1 MATGRTESPRQTLRR
16 FGLQPRKGLGQH
28 FLVSQE
34 VADRI
39 VQSAL
44 DEQPDGVVE
53 IGPGLGIL
61 TGRLAASGL
70 PVVAMEKDQAM
81 RDPLAEIQ
89 ARHSNLEVRYE
100 DVLRAELDDLTR
112 RGAWVA
118 IGNLPYQITSP
129 LLDKLLTTAP
139 PFKAIVVTVQ
149 KEVGERLCA
158 APGTKQY
165 GALTLLVRFYAE
177 QPAIVCSLRPGAFY
191 PAPKVQSVAVKM
203 LPRVERLLGEDE
215 RDVFFALVRAAF
227 RQRRKKLRNALSL
240 SGELGLTREQAQR
253 SLRSA
258 HVEPGRRGETLSLEE
273 FLALTEATGQVR
285 AGL

>member
-1 MATGRTESPRQTLRR
+1 MGRSESPRQTLRR
-16 FGLQPRKGLGQH
+16 FGLRARKGLGQH

-44 DEQPDGVVE
+44 DEEPDGVLE

-61 TGRLAASGL
+61 TERLAASGL
-70 PVVAMEKDQAM
+70 PVVAIEKDEAM
-81 RDPLAEIQ
+81 REPLAEIQ
-89 ARHSNLEVRYE
+89 ARHANLELRYQ

-129 LLDKLLTTAP
+129 LLDKLLTTEP
-139 PFKAIVVTVQ
+139 PFKAVVVTVQ

-158 APGTKQY
+158 EPGTKQY

-177 QPAIVCSLRPGAFY
+177 EPRSVCSLGPKAFH
-191 PAPKVQSVAVKM
+191 PPPKVESVAVKM
-203 LPRVERLLGEDE
+203 LPRDRPPLGEHQ
-215 RDVFFALVRAAF
+215 RDLFFALVRASF
-227 RQRRKKLRNALSL
+227 RQRRKKLRNALSI
-240 SGELGLTREQAQR
+240 SGELGLDKAQAQQA
-253 SLRSA
+253 LRRA
-258 HVEPGRRGETLSLEE
+258 HIEPGRRGETLSLAE
-273 FLALTEATGQVR
+273 FLTLTEATRQVT
-285 AGL
+285 AEL